1 MSSKKYIAGM
11 RREARH
17 MYTVSFATLLTA
29 AMTLAPVAAAATTAK
44 SAEEKRLVNYQAN
57 RAEIENLQ
65 RWVAAGHEDW
75 CKDARLV
82 AAEELKRIAS
92 SFPGDATELDAIN
105 LGEASEG
112 GSAKKVAFE
121 WTPFDG
127 RATYR
132 VTVERFEWLL
142 LIAKDA
148 DLVVWVPTTMEI
160 QIHE

>member
-29 AMTLAPVAAAATTAK
+29 AMTLAPVAVAATTPK
-44 SAEEKRLVNYQAN
+44 SAEENRVVNYHAN

-112 GSAKKVAFE
+112 GSAKKVAFA
-121 WTPFDG
+121 WTPVDG
-127 RATYR
+127 RTTYR
-132 VTVERFEWLL
+132 VTVERFDWLL
-142 LIAKDA
+142 PIAKDA